1 MADTPKPSPTTIK
14 RMLDMTR
21 QSRWSEWVVQEAGS
35 RRRMRFMAKL
45 GDPPPVPY
53 HLMGYTLII
62 QRVVIP

>member
-1 MADTPKPSPTTIK
+1 
-14 RMLDMTR
+14 
-21 QSRWSEWVVQEAGS
+21 
-35 RRRMRFMAKL
+35 MRFMAKL